1 MIEIL
6 DFPDVSQWYCCLVSA
21 VQAQIVCS
29 HPMLVGL
36 TAYVSNLRMVRRFT
50 LMHPD
55 CCVVEIASG
64 CEIWSAGQKC

>member
-1 MIEIL
+1 MIGIL
-6 DFPDVSQWYCCLVSA
+6 DFPDVSQWYCRLFSA
-21 VQAQIVCS
+21 DQAQIVCS
-29 HPMLVGL
+29 HSHVGL

-64 CEIWSAGQKC
+64 WEIWSAGQKC